1 LRIADNR
8 DGHPRASRL
17 ARQPSLPAGRL
28 VDILNKMANISTN
41 ESNEAADAVRLLGFV
56 MDMFKEQ
63 VQQWRENQSD
73 WLANNRSTDVDQVQ
87 VGNATDRT
95 VEELQLLMPVWAY
108 QSAAAYLIFISV
120 LGLFMNIIVVL
131 VIISDP
137 QVLKQSDVLSV
148 FY

>member
-1 LRIADNR
+1 
-8 DGHPRASRL
+8 
-17 ARQPSLPAGRL
+17 
-28 VDILNKMANISTN
+28 MANIRNN
-41 ESNEAADAVRLLGFV
+41 ESNDAADAVRLLGFV

-63 VQQWRENQSD
+63 QQQWRENQSD

-87 VGNATDRT
+87 VGDATTTSTDRT

-120 LGLFMNIIVVL
+120 LGLFMNIVVVL

-137 QVLKQSDVLSV
+137 QVLK
-148 FY
+148 

>member
-1 LRIADNR
+1 
-8 DGHPRASRL
+8 
-17 ARQPSLPAGRL
+17 
-28 VDILNKMANISTN
+28 MANIRNN
-41 ESNEAADAVRLLGFV
+41 ESNDAADAVRLLGFV

-63 VQQWRENQSD
+63 QQQWRENQSD

-87 VGNATDRT
+87 VGDATTTSTDRT

-137 QVLKQSDVLSV
+137 QVLK
-148 FY
+148 

>member
-1 LRIADNR
+1 
-8 DGHPRASRL
+8 
-17 ARQPSLPAGRL
+17 
-28 VDILNKMANISTN
+28 MANIRNN
-41 ESNEAADAVRLLGFV
+41 ESNDAADAVRLLGFV

-63 VQQWRENQSD
+63 QQQWRENQSD

-87 VGNATDRT
+87 FGDATDRT

-120 LGLFMNIIVVL
+120 LGLFMNIVVVL

-137 QVLKQSDVLSV
+137 QVLK
-148 FY
+148 